1 MTDNKQPEHQSIQ
14 LPADDNRLEQ
24 PRQMDFFVSHH
35 GQDSD
40 TLESAL
46 DWIARE
52 RAQSI
57 NEWASFLDECDPQL
71 MQSTDELQTMLRV
84 IIWDQ
89 TQFTGKLKAVLNT
102 YVREQHP
109 DRPVFRKYCED
120 ILPTF
125 NLLPDNDIQHYLR
138 KANIANDADEAI
150 ASDWSNVF
158 GDLYFAFH
166 KENQRDT
173 QQDR

>member
-1 MTDNKQPEHQSIQ
+1 MPI
-14 LPADDNRLEQ
+14 PADDNSLVQ

-40 TLESAL
+40 ALESAL
-46 DWIARE
+46 DWIAQE
-52 RAQSI
+52 RALSI

-71 MQSTDELQTMLRV
+71 MQSTDELKAILRV
-84 IIWDQ
+84 IILDQ
-89 TQFTGKLKAVLNT
+89 TQFTGKLKAVLNA

-109 DRPVFRKYCED
+109 NRPVFRKYYND
-120 ILPTF
+120 ILATF
-125 NLLPDNDIQHYLR
+125 NLLPDADIQHYLR
-138 KANIANDADEAI
+138 KANIADDADEAI
-150 ASDWSNVF
+150 ATDWSNVF

-166 KENQRDT
+166 KENQRDI

>member
-1 MTDNKQPEHQSIQ
+1 
-14 LPADDNRLEQ
+14 
-24 PRQMDFFVSHH
+24 MDFFISHQE
-35 GQDSD
+35 QDSD
-40 TLESAL
+40 ALESAL

-52 RAQSI
+52 RMQSI
-57 NEWASFLDECDPQL
+57 NEWASFLDEYDQQL
-71 MQSTDELQTMLRV
+71 MQATDELKTILRV

-89 TQFTGKLKAVLNT
+89 TQFAGKLKTVLDM
-102 YVREQHP
+102 YIREQHP
-109 DRPVFRKYCED
+109 DKPVFRKYYKD

-138 KANIANDADEAI
+138 KVNIANDADEAI

-173 QQDR
+173 

>member
-1 MTDNKQPEHQSIQ
+1 MTDNKQPKHQSIP
-14 LPADDNRLEQ
+14 LSADDNSLEQ
-24 PRQMDFFVSHH
+24 PRQMDFFISHH

-40 TLESAL
+40 ALENAL

-57 NEWASFLDECDPQL
+57 NEWASFLDECGPQL
-71 MQSTDELQTMLRV
+71 MQSADELQTILRV
-84 IIWDQ
+84 ILWDQ

-109 DRPVFRKYCED
+109 DRPVFRKYYKD

-138 KANIANDADEAI
+138 KVNIADDVDEAI

-158 GDLYFAFH
+158 GDLHFAFR
-166 KENQRDT
+166 KENQRDA
-173 QQDR
+173 QRDR

>member
-1 MTDNKQPEHQSIQ
+1 MTHNKQSEHQT
-14 LPADDNRLEQ
+14 LAPPANDNVLEQ
-24 PRQMDFFVSHH
+24 HRQMDFFISHQE
-35 GQDSD
+35 QDSD
-40 TLESAL
+40 ALESAL

-52 RAQSI
+52 RMQSI
-57 NEWASFLDECDPQL
+57 NEWASFLDEYDQQL
-71 MQSTDELQTMLRV
+71 MQATDELKTILRV

-89 TQFTGKLKAVLNT
+89 TQFAGKLKTVLDM
-102 YVREQHP
+102 YIREQHP
-109 DRPVFRKYCED
+109 DKPVFRKYYKD

-138 KANIANDADEAI
+138 KVNIANDADEAI

-173 QQDR
+173 